1 MSRCGGQ
8 KCQRVREVGDSDD
21 QADEPQQL
29 HWFSAPLPQPLAQP
43 TSADI
48 PIQINPG
55 IYGMQGF
62 LNAQQYEGDT
72 TAEQVIANIQ
82 DLPPPTY
89 GKVNMLMLLYL
100 MLLLILN

>member
-1 MSRCGGQ
+1 MSRHGGR
-8 KCQRVREVGDSDD
+8 KRRRVQEVGDSDD